1 MTAMIKALVIRALFN
16 NSIKNMVHGFPLFW
30 GEQVVLSFV
39 VLVFIVIVAIFKL
52 TAFDRFI
59 MIL

>member
-16 NSIKNMVHGFPLFW
+16 NSIKIWFMCFLFSG